1 MKKETIT
8 FKNGKYVGEVKN
20 GKLHGQGSWKEE
32 GVPEWN
38 LHGYNGEWKDGEYHG
53 VGT

>member
-20 GKLHGQGSWKEE
+20 GKRIARWDIVEKKWYK
-32 GVPEWN
+32 V
-38 LHGYNGEWKDGEYHG
+38 
-53 VGT
+53 